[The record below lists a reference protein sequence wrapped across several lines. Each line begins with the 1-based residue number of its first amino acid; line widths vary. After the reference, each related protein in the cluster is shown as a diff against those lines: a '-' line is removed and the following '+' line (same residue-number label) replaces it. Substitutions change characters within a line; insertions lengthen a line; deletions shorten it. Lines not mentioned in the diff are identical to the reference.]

1 MFEFIVLQ
9 TQHIFFLLW
18 LTKCF
23 EFHYTVDL
31 YFYFSLGLVE
41 IKKVRFFMLV
51 VLIVSLVLFIRYL
64 YVNLTET
71 NNGYER
77 LTAFD
82 FVQGLLF
89 FIRGLFILF

>member
-1 MFEFIVLQ
+1 
-9 TQHIFFLLW
+9 
-18 LTKCF
+18 
-23 EFHYTVDL
+23 
-31 YFYFSLGLVE
+31 
-41 IKKVRFFMLV
+41 MLV

-89 FIRGLFILF
+89 FLLEVYLFCFNRSSF

>member
-1 MFEFIVLQ
+1 
-9 TQHIFFLLW
+9 
-18 LTKCF
+18 
-23 EFHYTVDL
+23 
-31 YFYFSLGLVE
+31 
-41 IKKVRFFMLV
+41 MLV

-89 FIRGLFILF
+89 FY